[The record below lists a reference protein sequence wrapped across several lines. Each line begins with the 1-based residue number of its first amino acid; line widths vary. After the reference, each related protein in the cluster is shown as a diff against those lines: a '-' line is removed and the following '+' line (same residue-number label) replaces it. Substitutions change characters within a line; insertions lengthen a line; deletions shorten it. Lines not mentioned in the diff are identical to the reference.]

1 MAPFRFALDSI
12 PTYRVYRGFMDS
24 LTIGQVAKRAGINLQ
39 TIRYYERQE
48 ILAPV
53 SRTDAGYRMFSS
65 ESVRRLHFIKRAQ
78 ELGFS
83 LKEIKDLLSLRLD
96 AHTTQAD
103 IRKRARARIADVE
116 QKILHLQAIHA
127 SLLRMAEDCSGCG
140 SLKDCPILES
150 LDKEEFS

>member
-1 MAPFRFALDSI
+1 
-12 PTYRVYRGFMDS
+12 MDS
-24 LTIGQVAKRAGINLQ
+24 LTIGQVTKRAGINLQ
-39 TIRYYERQE
+39 TIRYYERQG

-65 ESVRRLHFIKRAQ
+65 ESVRRIRFIKRAQ

-96 AHTTQAD
+96 THTTQAD
-103 IRKRARARIADVE
+103 IRKRARAKIADVE

-127 SLLRMAEDCSGCG
+127 RLLRMAKDCSGCG
-140 SLKDCPILES
+140 SLKGCPILES
-150 LDKEEFS
+150 LDGKEFS

>member
-1 MAPFRFALDSI
+1 
-12 PTYRVYRGFMDS
+12 MDS
-24 LTIGQVAKRAGINLQ
+24 LTISQVAKRGGVNIQ
-39 TIRYYERQE
+39 TIRYYERQGL
-48 ILAPV
+48 LAPT
-53 SRTDAGYRMFSS
+53 SRTEAAYRIFSA
-65 ESVRRLHFIKRAQ
+65 ESVRRIRFIKRSQ

-83 LKEIKDLLSLRLD
+83 LKEIKDLLSLRID

-103 IRKRARARIADVE
+103 IRKRTQAKIADVE

-150 LDKEEFS
+150 LDKEGLS

>member
-1 MAPFRFALDSI
+1 MDGLSI
-12 PTYRVYRGFMDS
+12 S
-24 LTIGQVAKRAGINLQ
+24 QVAKRGGVNIQ
-39 TIRYYERQE
+39 TIRYYERQGL
-48 ILAPV
+48 LAPT
-53 SRTDAGYRMFSS
+53 SRTEAAYRIFSA
-65 ESVRRLHFIKRAQ
+65 ESVRRIRFIKRAQ

-83 LKEIKDLLSLRLD
+83 LKEIKDLLSLRID

-103 IRKRARARIADVE
+103 IRKRTQAKIADVE

-150 LDKEEFS
+150 LDKEELS

>member
-1 MAPFRFALDSI
+1 
-12 PTYRVYRGFMDS
+12 MDS

-39 TIRYYERQE
+39 TIRYYERQG

-53 SRTDAGYRMFSS
+53 HRTDAGYRMFSS
-65 ESVRRLHFIKRAQ
+65 ESVRRIHFIKRAQ

-103 IRKRARARIADVE
+103 IRKRARAKIADVE

-127 SLLRMAEDCSGCG
+127 SLLRMAKDCSGCG
-140 SLKDCPILES
+140 ALKDCPILES
-150 LDKEEFS
+150 LDGKEFS

>member
-1 MAPFRFALDSI
+1 
-12 PTYRVYRGFMDS
+12 MDS
-24 LTIGQVAKRAGINLQ
+24 LTISQVAKRGGVNIQ
-39 TIRYYERQE
+39 TIRYYERQGLLTP
-48 ILAPV
+48 I
-53 SRTDAGYRMFSS
+53 SRTDAAYRIFSA
-65 ESVRRLHFIKRAQ
+65 ESVRRIRFIKRAQ

-83 LKEIKDLLSLRLD
+83 LKEIKDLLSLRID

-103 IRKRARARIADVE
+103 IRIRTQAKIADVE

-140 SLKDCPILES
+140 SLKDCPILEN